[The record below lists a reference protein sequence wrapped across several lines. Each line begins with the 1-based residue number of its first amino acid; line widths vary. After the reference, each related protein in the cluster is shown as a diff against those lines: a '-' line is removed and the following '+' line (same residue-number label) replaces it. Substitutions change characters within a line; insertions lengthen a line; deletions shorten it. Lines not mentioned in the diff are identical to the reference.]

1 MIERCVA
8 RLTSDAGSFEKA
20 SMSADPISVE
30 RLEVAAYTI
39 PTDAPEQDGTLSW
52 EATTIVVVH
61 AHAAQRCGL
70 GYTYADVA
78 TAKLIASKL
87 ADVVEG
93 LDANAPRAAWSAMVK
108 AIRNLGRPGI
118 ASMAISAVDIALW
131 DLHSRL
137 LEAPLCTVLGR
148 AHDRVPVY
156 GSGGF
161 TSYTRE
167 RLQRQLAGWV
177 HEGIPRVKM
186 KIGAHPEN
194 DPERVR
200 LAREAIGEDAELFVD
215 ANGAYTRK
223 QALALAER
231 FSEQSGVS
239 WLEEP
244 VSSDDLSGLRMLRD
258 RGPSGMA
265 VAAGEYGYDAVYFE
279 RMLAAEAVDVLQA
292 DITRCGGVTG
302 LLRVGALCH
311 ARNLPFSCHCGP
323 TVHVHA
329 ASAIENLLHIEY
341 FHDHIRIEQMLL
353 DGLPELHEGALWPDL
368 DRAGMG
374 LELKRADAQA
384 FAV

>member
-1 MIERCVA
+1 MP
-8 RLTSDAGSFEKA
+8 
-20 SMSADPISVE
+20 ADQIPIE

-39 PTDAPEQDGTLSW
+39 PTDVPEQDGTLSW

-61 AHAAQRCGL
+61 AHAADTSGL

-78 TAKLIASKL
+78 TAKLIESKL
-87 ADVVEG
+87 ASVVEG
-93 LDANAPRAAWSAMVK
+93 LDANAPRYAWAAMVR

-131 DLHSRL
+131 DLHARL

-148 AHDRVPVY
+148 AHDHVPVY

-161 TSYTRE
+161 TTYTRE
-167 RLQRQLAGWV
+167 RLQQQLAGWV
-177 HEGIPRVKM
+177 EQGIPRVKM

-200 LAREAIGEDAELFVD
+200 VARDAIGEENELFVD

-223 QALALAER
+223 QALALADR

-258 RGPSGMA
+258 RAPGGMA
-265 VAAGEYGYDAVYFE
+265 VAAGEYGYDAMYFE
-279 RMLAAEAVDVLQA
+279 RMLSAEAVDVLQA

-311 ARNLPFSCHCGP
+311 ARNVPFSCHCGP
-323 TVHVHA
+323 TIHVHA
-329 ASAIENLLHIEY
+329 ASAIENLVHIEY

-353 DGLPELHEGALWPDL
+353 DGVPKLRDGALWPDL

-374 LELKRADAQA
+374 LELKRADAQP